1 MESYI
6 CIEIFFLGSA
16 TLLQRAARHLSGIF
30 HGIFSTI
37 EKDTTKSLGLRGIR
51 IPETTSRLQSNR
63 EEANANGGTMAA
75 NFEDLKEKS

>member
-6 CIEIFFLGSA
+6 CIEIFFLGSD
-16 TLLQRAARHLSGIF
+16 TLLQRAATHLSGIF

-51 IPETTSRLQSNR
+51 IPEPTSRLQSNR
-63 EEANANGGTMAA
+63 EEANSNGGTMAA
-75 NFEDLKEKS
+75 NFEDLKKKS